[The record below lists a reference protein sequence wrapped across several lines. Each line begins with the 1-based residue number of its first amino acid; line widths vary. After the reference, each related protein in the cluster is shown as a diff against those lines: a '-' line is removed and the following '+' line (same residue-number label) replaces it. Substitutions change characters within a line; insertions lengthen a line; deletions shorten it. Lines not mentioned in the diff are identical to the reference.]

1 MGGNLAKETTMAELA
16 IKNRAILRTGVAWA
30 AAFAFGLAL
39 PLAAIAQG
47 KTKAPAPAPASV
59 GVDKVI
65 QEQLK
70 QTIPVIGRF
79 VAAQAG
85 VVAARTAGPISEFKV
100 MVGDR
105 VKPGDVLAVL
115 DKDRLKWAL
124 ELQESEVARQE
135 ATVRTR
141 RHELEQVSLELKRI
155 EGLKK
160 SAAFSQARFEDKR
173 AQYITTQSKLA
184 EAEADLKRAKANEM
198 LARIGL
204 READILA
211 PYAGVVAQRNTEV
224 GAYVNIGQAVATM
237 INDQSLELEADV
249 PAERLQALRPGT
261 QMEYA
266 AASGKRLPAE
276 VRAIVPD
283 ENPSTRT
290 RTVRFVTVGEPP
302 LEARRAANQSV
313 VLHIPADKPRTVV
326 TVHKDAVLSRQ
337 GNTVVFIVL
346 EEKALIRPVRLGDA
360 IGPRYEVISGL
371 KPGDTVVVRGN
382 ERLRPGQAVT
392 PNEQS

>member
-1 MGGNLAKETTMAELA
+1 MGGNPAKETTMVERAA
-16 IKNRAILRTGVAWA
+16 KKRAILGTGAIWA
-30 AAFAFGLAL
+30 LAL
-39 PLAAIAQG
+39 ALGLTLSTAAIAQE
-47 KTKAPAPAPASV
+47 KPKAPAPAPASV
-59 GVDKVI
+59 GADKVI
-65 QEQLK
+65 QEQLN

-85 VVAARTAGPISEFKV
+85 VVAARTAGPIAEFKV

-124 ELQESEVARQE
+124 ELQEAEVSRQE

-211 PYAGVVAQRNTEV
+211 PYAGVIAQRNTEV
-224 GAYVNIGQAVATM
+224 GAYVNIGQAVATL

-249 PAERLQALRPGT
+249 PAERLPALREGT
-261 QMEYA
+261 RLEYA
-266 AASGKRLPAE
+266 TVSGKRLPAE

-290 RTVRFVTVGEPP
+290 RTVRFVTIGDPP
-302 LEARRAANQSV
+302 PEARRAANQSV
-313 VLHIPADKPRTVV
+313 TLHIPSDKPRTVV

-346 EEKALIRPVRLGDA
+346 DGKALIRPVRLGDA
-360 IGPRYEVISGL
+360 VGQRFEVLAGL
-371 KPGDTVVVRGN
+371 NPGDLVVVRGN

-392 PNEQS
+392 PKEQS

>member
-1 MGGNLAKETTMAELA
+1 MAELA
-16 IKNRAILRTGVAWA
+16 IKNRAILGTGA
-30 AAFAFGLAL
+30 ALALAFVFGLAL
-39 PLAAIAQG
+39 PSATVAQE
-47 KTKAPAPAPASV
+47 KSKAPPPAPASV

-65 QEQLK
+65 QEELK

-85 VVAARTAGPISEFKV
+85 VVAARTAGPIAEFKV

-115 DKDRLKWAL
+115 DKDRLKWAF
-124 ELQESEVARQE
+124 ELQEAEVARQE

-237 INDQSLELEADV
+237 INDQTLELEADV
-249 PAERLQALRPGT
+249 PAERLPALRAGT
-261 QMEYA
+261 RLEYGT
-266 AASGKRLPAE
+266 ASGKRLPAE

-302 LEARRAANQSV
+302 PEARRAANQSV
-313 VLHIPADKPRTVV
+313 VLYIPSDKPRTVV

-346 EEKALIRPVRLGDA
+346 DGKALIRPVRLSDA
-360 IGPRYEVISGL
+360 VGQRFEVLAGL
-371 KPGDTVVVRGN
+371 KPGDLVVVRGN
-382 ERLRPGQAVT
+382 ERLRPGQAVA
-392 PNEQS
+392 PKEQS